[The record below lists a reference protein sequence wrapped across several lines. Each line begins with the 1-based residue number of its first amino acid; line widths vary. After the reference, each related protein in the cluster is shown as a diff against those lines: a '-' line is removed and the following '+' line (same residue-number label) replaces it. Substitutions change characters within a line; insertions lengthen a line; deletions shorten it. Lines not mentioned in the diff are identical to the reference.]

1 MNAAVASAGE
11 NRKPYAEAALKTS
24 ARCWF
29 LAAAAGQLML
39 AFTVASFYGGMALR
53 GDWQAWN
60 RFMGHGYVPGE
71 GLGNLAVG
79 VHVASAVML
88 LVAGVL
94 QLLPQVRVRAPAF
107 HRWNGRVY
115 LLSAF
120 TLSIAG
126 LCMLFRGSFGSTL
139 QHLGLTLNAV
149 LIWICAAMALR
160 YALARDFKTHRRW
173 ALRLFVV
180 ACGVFFTRTGV
191 MFASALNGGPFGF
204 DAKTFQGPFPD
215 FMAFASYLLPLAVV
229 ELYLRTQDRPG
240 ARRRYTMAGGL
251 ALLTLA
257 TIGGVGAAA
266 AVSWIPELKTA
277 YDGRKSIAD
286 TLYGTVTTAGAEA
299 AVRQYQ
305 ALKQASPAGYNF
317 DENELNNLGY
327 ELIRVGR
334 NRDAIRMFQ
343 LNVEAYP
350 RSGNVYD
357 SLGEAC
363 MDAGDKDQAIANY
376 RKSLELDPKNQNAV
390 LTLKQLGAG

>member
-1 MNAAVASAGE
+1 V
-11 NRKPYAEAALKTS
+11 
-24 ARCWF
+24 
-29 LAAAAGQLML
+29 
-39 AFTVASFYGGMALR
+39 V
-53 GDWQAWN
+53 
-60 RFMGHGYVPGE
+60 
-71 GLGNLAVG
+71 
-79 VHVASAVML
+79 L
-88 LVAGVL
+88 LLAGVL
-94 QLLPQVRVRAPAF
+94 QLIPQVRARAPRF

-126 LCMLFRGSFGSTL
+126 LYMLFRGSFGSTT

-149 LIWICAAMALR
+149 LIWVCAAMALR
-160 YALARDFKTHRRW
+160 YALARDFATHRRW

-191 MFASALNGGPFGF
+191 MLASALNGGPFGF

-229 ELYLRTQDRPG
+229 ELYLRAQDRPG
-240 ARRRYTMAGGL
+240 KRRRYAMAGGL
-251 ALLTLA
+251 ALLALA
-257 TIGGVGAAA
+257 TVGGVGAAG
-266 AVSWIPELKTA
+266 AVSWLPEIKTA

-286 TLYGTVTTAGAEA
+286 TLYGTLTAAGADA
-299 AVRQYQ
+299 AARQYRG
-305 ALKQASPAGYNF
+305 LKADSPAGYNF
-317 DENELNNLGY
+317 DETELNNLGY

-334 NRDAIRMFQ
+334 YEDAIRIFQ

-357 SLGEAC
+357 NLGEAY
-363 MDAGDKDQAIANY
+363 MDAGDKAQAIASY

-390 LTLKQLGAG
+390 LTLKQLSGG